1 MSLIAITSQYLSPAG
16 AEFMGHELVKNAG
29 EVAEALHKAEAKWE
43 FIGLGLG
50 VDHNDLTSINSTYT
64 KNDKKLLE
72 TLKLW
77 LEADRNTTWNAIVR
91 VLRTESV
98 GRHDLANEIE
108 KKHLKEPSEYYV

>member
-1 MSLIAITSQYLSPAG
+1 MSPAG
-16 AEFMGHELVKNAG
+16 AEFVGDKLVKNAG
-29 EVAEALHKAEAKWE
+29 EVAEALHKAQAKWE

-50 VDHNDLTSINSTYT
+50 VDQNELTSIDSTYT

-72 TLKLW
+72 SLKLW
-77 LEADRNTTWNAIVR
+77 LTADRNTTWNAIVQ

-108 KKHLKEPSEYYV
+108 KNYLN